1 VSKSLFLLKGS
12 EFMKK
17 KLLVILMFF
26 SLFNVVYASDNL
38 KDKIG
43 SSDVILYNLND
54 DSILYEE
61 NSSRKVQIASLTK
74 IMTAIVTI
82 ENNKDLSQ
90 EVEITSEVFKG
101 IEEYSKA
108 GFKLNDKATYEELL
122 YGVLL
127 SSGADAV
134 NAIVV
139 NMGGNAKFVSLMNEK
154 AKELN
159 LTNTKFD
166 NAIGM
171 DSENNYSTAKDL
183 AELLK
188 YSLQNETFKK
198 IFTTRTYN
206 IDRLNLKLSST
217 LIKYA
222 SSGID
227 ISYIKG
233 AKSGFTDGAGY
244 CLASIAE
251 IDDVEYLLV
260 TLGANPKGS
269 KSQAVKDATTIYN
282 YFSEN
287 YDYQKVISK
296 GETLKTIKNKF
307 GKEKEYNV
315 YLNEDK
321 ELYLKNTVK
330 LEDITYQYN
339 GLEEISSKNKKG
351 DKLGTIS
358 LIYENEVINSYD
370 VYLNDNL
377 EYYHPYLYLTIIVI
391 VVIFVLLLF
400 KLKKKNKKKR
410 RHKKRR

>member
-1 VSKSLFLLKGS
+1 
-12 EFMKK
+12 MKK

-61 NSSRKVQIASLTK
+61 NSSRRVQIASLTK

-134 NAIVV
+134 NAIVI
-139 NMGGNAKFVSLMNEK
+139 NMGGNEKFVSLMNEK

-307 GKEKEYNV
+307 GKDKEYNV

-330 LEDITYQYN
+330 LGDITYQYN

-410 RHKKRR
+410 RHKKIR

>member
-1 VSKSLFLLKGS
+1 
-12 EFMKK
+12 MKK

-38 KDKIG
+38 KEKIG

-54 DSILYEE
+54 DNILYEE
-61 NSSRKVQIASLTK
+61 NSNRKVQVASLTK

-108 GFKLNDKATYEELL
+108 GFKLNDKPTYEELL

-139 NMGGNAKFVSLMNEK
+139 NMGGNEKFVSLMNEK

-188 YSLQNETFKK
+188 YSLQNEEFKK

-269 KSQAVKDATTIYN
+269 KSQAVKDATTIYD

-287 YDYQKVISK
+287 YDYLKVISK

-307 GKEKEYNV
+307 GKEKEYNI

-330 LEDITYQYN
+330 LDDITYQYN

-358 LIYENEVINSYD
+358 LIYKNEVINSYD
-370 VYLNDNL
+370 IYLNDNL
-377 EYYHPYLYLTIIVI
+377 EYYHPYLYLTIIVT
-391 VVIFVLLLF
+391 VVIFVLLLLLF

>member
-1 VSKSLFLLKGS
+1 
-12 EFMKK
+12 MKR

-134 NAIVV
+134 NAIVL
-139 NMGGNAKFVSLMNEK
+139 NMGGNEKFVSLMNEK

-244 CLASIAE
+244 CLASTASIN
-251 IDDVEYLLV
+251 DVEYLLV

-269 KSQAVKDATTIYN
+269 KSQAVKDATTIYD

-307 GKEKEYNV
+307 GKEKEYNI
-315 YLNEDK
+315 YLNEDE

-330 LEDITYQYN
+330 LDDITYQYN

-377 EYYHPYLYLTIIVI
+377 EYYHPYLYLAIIVI
-391 VVIFVLLLF
+391 VVIFILLLF

>member
-1 VSKSLFLLKGS
+1 
-12 EFMKK
+12 MKK

-54 DSILYEE
+54 DGILYEE
-61 NSSRKVQIASLTK
+61 NSSSKVQIASLTK

-108 GFKLNDKATYEELL
+108 GFKLNDKTTYEELL

-134 NAIVV
+134 NAIVL
-139 NMGGNAKFVSLMNEK
+139 NMGGNEKFVSLMNEK

-159 LTNTKFD
+159 LINTKFD

-188 YSLQNETFKK
+188 YSLQNEIFKK

-227 ISYIKG
+227 ISYIEG

-244 CLASIAE
+244 CLASIAS
-251 IDDVEYLLV
+251 INDVEYLLI

-269 KSQAVKDATTIYN
+269 KSQAVKDATIIYD

-287 YDYQKVISK
+287 YSYKKVVSK
-296 GETLKTIKNKF
+296 GKTLKTIKNKF

-391 VVIFVLLLF
+391 VVIFILLLF
-400 KLKKKNKKKR
+400 KLKKNKKKKR

>member
-1 VSKSLFLLKGS
+1 
-12 EFMKK
+12 MKK

-61 NSSRKVQIASLTK
+61 NSSRKIQIASLTK

-139 NMGGNAKFVSLMNEK
+139 NMGGNEKFVSLMNEK

-206 IDRLNLKLSST
+206 VDRLNLKLSST

-227 ISYIKG
+227 ISYIEG

-244 CLASIAE
+244 CLASIAS
-251 IDDVEYLLV
+251 INDVEYLLV

-287 YDYQKVISK
+287 YSYKKVVSK
-296 GETLKTIKNKF
+296 GKTLKTIKNKF
-307 GKEKEYNV
+307 GKEKEYNI

-339 GLEEISSKNKKG
+339 GLEEISSKNIKG

-370 VYLNDNL
+370 VYLSDNL

-391 VVIFVLLLF
+391 VVIFILLLF
-400 KLKKKNKKKR
+400 KLKKNNKKKR

>member
-1 VSKSLFLLKGS
+1 
-12 EFMKK
+12 MKK

-38 KDKIG
+38 KEKIG

-54 DSILYEE
+54 DNILYEE
-61 NSSRKVQIASLTK
+61 NSNRKVQVASLTK

-101 IEEYSKA
+101 IEEYSRA

-139 NMGGNAKFVSLMNEK
+139 NMGGNEKFVSLMNEK

-188 YSLQNETFKK
+188 YSLQNEEFKK

-269 KSQAVKDATTIYN
+269 KSQAVKDATTIYD

-287 YDYQKVISK
+287 YGYQKVISK

-307 GKEKEYNV
+307 GKEKEYSI
-315 YLNEDK
+315 YLNQDK
-321 ELYLKNTVK
+321 ELYLNNTVK
-330 LEDITYQYN
+330 LDDITYQYN

-377 EYYHPYLYLTIIVI
+377 EYYHPYLYLAVIVT

>member
-1 VSKSLFLLKGS
+1 
-12 EFMKK
+12 MKK

-26 SLFNVVYASDNL
+26 SLFNMVYASDNL
-38 KDKIG
+38 KEKIG

-54 DSILYEE
+54 DNILYEE
-61 NSSRKVQIASLTK
+61 NSNRKVQVASLTK

-108 GFKLNDKATYEELL
+108 GFKLNDKPTYEELL

-139 NMGGNAKFVSLMNEK
+139 NMGGNEKFVSLMNEK

-188 YSLQNETFKK
+188 YSLQNEEFKK

-227 ISYIKG
+227 IS
-233 AKSGFTDGAGY
+233 
-244 CLASIAE
+244 
-251 IDDVEYLLV
+251 
-260 TLGANPKGS
+260 
-269 KSQAVKDATTIYN
+269 
-282 YFSEN
+282 
-287 YDYQKVISK
+287 
-296 GETLKTIKNKF
+296 
-307 GKEKEYNV
+307 
-315 YLNEDK
+315 
-321 ELYLKNTVK
+321 
-330 LEDITYQYN
+330 
-339 GLEEISSKNKKG
+339 
-351 DKLGTIS
+351 
-358 LIYENEVINSYD
+358 
-370 VYLNDNL
+370 
-377 EYYHPYLYLTIIVI
+377 
-391 VVIFVLLLF
+391 
-400 KLKKKNKKKR
+400 
-410 RHKKRR
+410 

>member
-1 VSKSLFLLKGS
+1 
-12 EFMKK
+12 MKK
-17 KLLVILMFF
+17 KLLVMLMFF

-139 NMGGNAKFVSLMNEK
+139 NMGGNEKFVSLMNEK

-287 YDYQKVISK
+287 YDYRKVISK
-296 GETLKTIKNKF
+296 GKTLKTIKNKF
-307 GKEKEYNV
+307 GKEKEYNI

>member
-1 VSKSLFLLKGS
+1 
-12 EFMKK
+12 MKK

-38 KDKIG
+38 KEKMG

-54 DSILYEE
+54 DNILYEE
-61 NSSRKVQIASLTK
+61 NSNRKVQVASLTK

-108 GFKLNDKATYEELL
+108 GFKLNDKPTYEELL

-139 NMGGNAKFVSLMNEK
+139 NMGGNEKFVSLMNEK

-188 YSLQNETFKK
+188 YSLQNEEFKK

-269 KSQAVKDATTIYN
+269 KSQAVKDAITIYD

-296 GETLKTIKNKF
+296 GEVLKTIKNKF
-307 GKEKEYNV
+307 GKEKEYSI

-330 LEDITYQYN
+330 LDDITYQYN

-358 LIYENEVINSYD
+358 LIYKNEVINSYD

-377 EYYHPYLYLTIIVI
+377 EYYHPYLYLTIIVT

>member
-1 VSKSLFLLKGS
+1 
-12 EFMKK
+12 MKK

-38 KDKIG
+38 KEKIG

-54 DSILYEE
+54 DNILYEE
-61 NSSRKVQIASLTK
+61 NSNRKVQVASLTK

-101 IEEYSKA
+101 IEEYSRA

-139 NMGGNAKFVSLMNEK
+139 NMGGNEKFVSLMNEK

-159 LTNTKFD
+159 LKNTKFD

-188 YSLQNETFKK
+188 YSLQNEEFKK

-269 KSQAVKDATTIYN
+269 KSQAVKDATTIYD

-287 YDYQKVISK
+287 YGYQKVISK

-307 GKEKEYNV
+307 GKEKEYSI

-330 LEDITYQYN
+330 LDDITYQYN

-358 LIYENEVINSYD
+358 LIYKNEVINSYD
-370 VYLNDNL
+370 IYLNDNL
-377 EYYHPYLYLTIIVI
+377 EYYHPYLYLTIIVT

>member
-1 VSKSLFLLKGS
+1 
-12 EFMKK
+12 MKK

-38 KDKIG
+38 KEKIG

-54 DSILYEE
+54 DNILYEE
-61 NSSRKVQIASLTK
+61 NSSRKVQVASLTK

-108 GFKLNDKATYEELL
+108 GFKLNDKPTYEELL

-139 NMGGNAKFVSLMNEK
+139 NMGGNEKFVSLMNEK

-188 YSLQNETFKK
+188 YSLQNEEFKK

-269 KSQAVKDATTIYN
+269 KSQAVKDAITIYD

-287 YDYQKVISK
+287 YDYLKVISK

-307 GKEKEYNV
+307 GKEKEYNI

-330 LEDITYQYN
+330 LDDITYQYN

-358 LIYENEVINSYD
+358 LIYKNEVINSYD
-370 VYLNDNL
+370 IYLNDNL
-377 EYYHPYLYLTIIVI
+377 KYYHPYLYLTIIVT

>member
-1 VSKSLFLLKGS
+1 
-12 EFMKK
+12 MKK
-17 KLLVILMFF
+17 KLLIILMLF

-38 KDKIG
+38 KEKIG

-54 DSILYEE
+54 DNILYEE
-61 NSSRKVQIASLTK
+61 NSSRKVQVASLTK

-101 IEEYSKA
+101 IEEYSRA

-139 NMGGNAKFVSLMNEK
+139 NMGGNEKFVSLMNEK

-188 YSLQNETFKK
+188 YSLQNEEFKK

-206 IDRLNLKLSST
+206 INRLNLKLSST

-269 KSQAVKDATTIYN
+269 KSQAVKDATTIYD

-287 YDYQKVISK
+287 YGYQKVISK

-307 GKEKEYNV
+307 GKEKEYSI

-321 ELYLKNTVK
+321 ELYLNNTVK
-330 LEDITYQYN
+330 LDDITYQYN

-358 LIYENEVINSYD
+358 LIYENEVISSYD

-377 EYYHPYLYLTIIVI
+377 EYYHPYLYLTIIVT

>member
-1 VSKSLFLLKGS
+1 
-12 EFMKK
+12 MKK
-17 KLLVILMFF
+17 RLLVILMFF

-139 NMGGNAKFVSLMNEK
+139 NMGGNEKFVSLMNEK

-287 YDYQKVISK
+287 YDYRKVISK
-296 GETLKTIKNKF
+296 GKTLKTIKNKF
-307 GKEKEYNV
+307 GKEKEYNI

-321 ELYLKNTVK
+321 ELYLKKNIK

>member
-1 VSKSLFLLKGS
+1 
-12 EFMKK
+12 MKK
-17 KLLVILMFF
+17 KLLIILMLF

-38 KDKIG
+38 KEKIG

-54 DSILYEE
+54 DNILYEE
-61 NSSRKVQIASLTK
+61 NSSRKVQVASLTK

-101 IEEYSKA
+101 IEEYSRA

-139 NMGGNAKFVSLMNEK
+139 NMGGNEKFVSLMNEK

-159 LTNTKFD
+159 LKNTKFD

-269 KSQAVKDATTIYN
+269 KSQAVKDATTIYD

-287 YDYQKVISK
+287 YGYQKVISK

-307 GKEKEYNV
+307 GKEKEYNI

-330 LEDITYQYN
+330 LEYITYQYN

-377 EYYHPYLYLTIIVI
+377 EYYHPYLYLDIIVT
-391 VVIFVLLLF
+391 VVIFVLLLLF

>member
-1 VSKSLFLLKGS
+1 
-12 EFMKK
+12 MKK

-139 NMGGNAKFVSLMNEK
+139 NMGGNEKFVSLMNEN

-233 AKSGFTDGAGY
+233 SKSGFTDGAGY
-244 CLASIAE
+244 CLASIAS
-251 IDDVEYLLV
+251 INDVEYLLV

-269 KSQAVKDATTIYN
+269 KSQAVKDAITIYD

-287 YDYQKVISK
+287 YGYQKVISK

-307 GKEKEYNV
+307 GKEKEYSI

>member
-1 VSKSLFLLKGS
+1 
-12 EFMKK
+12 MKK

-38 KDKIG
+38 KEKIG

-54 DSILYEE
+54 DNILYEE
-61 NSSRKVQIASLTK
+61 NSNRKVQVASLTK

-90 EVEITSEVFKG
+90 EVEITSKVFKG

-108 GFKLNDKATYEELL
+108 GFKLNDKPTYEELL

-139 NMGGNAKFVSLMNEK
+139 NMGGNEKFVSLMNEK

-188 YSLQNETFKK
+188 YSLQNEEFKK

-269 KSQAVKDATTIYN
+269 KSQAVKDAITIYD

-287 YDYQKVISK
+287 YDYLKVISK

-307 GKEKEYNV
+307 GKEKEYNI

-330 LEDITYQYN
+330 LDDITYQYN

-358 LIYENEVINSYD
+358 LIYKNEVINSYD
-370 VYLNDNL
+370 IYLNDNL
-377 EYYHPYLYLTIIVI
+377 EYYHPYLYLTIIVT
-391 VVIFVLLLF
+391 VVIFVLLLLF

>member
-1 VSKSLFLLKGS
+1 
-12 EFMKK
+12 MKK

-139 NMGGNAKFVSLMNEK
+139 NMGGNEKFVSLMNEK

-206 IDRLNLKLSST
+206 VDRLNLKLSST

-227 ISYIKG
+227 ISYIEG

-244 CLASIAE
+244 CLASIAS
-251 IDDVEYLLV
+251 INDVEYLLV

-287 YDYQKVISK
+287 YSYKKVVSK
-296 GETLKTIKNKF
+296 GKTLKTIKNKF
-307 GKEKEYNV
+307 GKEKEYNI

-339 GLEEISSKNKKG
+339 GLEEISSKNIKG

-391 VVIFVLLLF
+391 VVIFILLLF

>member
-1 VSKSLFLLKGS
+1 
-12 EFMKK
+12 MKK
-17 KLLVILMFF
+17 KLLIILMLF

-38 KDKIG
+38 KEKIG

-54 DSILYEE
+54 DNILYEE
-61 NSSRKVQIASLTK
+61 NSSRKVQVASLTK
-74 IMTAIVTI
+74 IMTAIVAI

-90 EVEITSEVFKG
+90 EVEITSEIFKG
-101 IEEYSKA
+101 IEEYSRA

-139 NMGGNAKFVSLMNEK
+139 NMGGNEKFVSLMNEK

-159 LTNTKFD
+159 LKNTKFD

-269 KSQAVKDATTIYN
+269 KSQAVKDAITIYD

-287 YDYQKVISK
+287 YGYQKVISK
-296 GETLKTIKNKF
+296 GEVLKTIKNKF
-307 GKEKEYNV
+307 GKEKEYSI

-330 LEDITYQYN
+330 LDDITYQYN

-358 LIYENEVINSYD
+358 LIYKNEVINSYD
-370 VYLNDNL
+370 IYLNDNL
-377 EYYHPYLYLTIIVI
+377 EYYHPYLYLTIIVT

>member
-1 VSKSLFLLKGS
+1 
-12 EFMKK
+12 MKK

>member
-1 VSKSLFLLKGS
+1 
-12 EFMKK
+12 MKK

-38 KDKIG
+38 KEKIG

-54 DSILYEE
+54 DNILYEE
-61 NSSRKVQIASLTK
+61 NSNRKVQVASLTK

-90 EVEITSEVFKG
+90 NVEITSEVFKG

-108 GFKLNDKATYEELL
+108 GFKLNDKPTYEELL

-139 NMGGNAKFVSLMNEK
+139 NMGGNEKFVSLMNEK

-188 YSLQNETFKK
+188 YSLQNEEFKK

-269 KSQAVKDATTIYN
+269 KSQAVKDAITIYD

-287 YDYQKVISK
+287 YGYQKVISK

-307 GKEKEYNV
+307 GKEKEYSI

-330 LEDITYQYN
+330 LDDITYQYN

-358 LIYENEVINSYD
+358 LIYKNEVINSYD
-370 VYLNDNL
+370 IYLNDNL
-377 EYYHPYLYLTIIVI
+377 EYYHPYLYLTIIVT

>member
-1 VSKSLFLLKGS
+1 
-12 EFMKK
+12 MKK

-134 NAIVV
+134 NTIVA
-139 NMGGNAKFVSLMNEK
+139 NMGGNEKFVSLMNEK

-244 CLASIAE
+244 CLASIAS
-251 IDDVEYLLV
+251 INNVDYLLV

-287 YDYQKVISK
+287 YDYRKVISK
-296 GETLKTIKNKF
+296 GKTLKTIKNKF
-307 GKEKEYNV
+307 GKEKEYNI

>member
-1 VSKSLFLLKGS
+1 
-12 EFMKK
+12 MKK
-17 KLLVILMFF
+17 KLLIILMLF

-38 KDKIG
+38 KEKIG

-54 DSILYEE
+54 DNILYEE
-61 NSSRKVQIASLTK
+61 NSNRKVQVASLTK

-101 IEEYSKA
+101 IEEYSRA

-139 NMGGNAKFVSLMNEK
+139 NMGGNEKFVSLMNEK

-188 YSLQNETFKK
+188 YSLQNEEFKK

-206 IDRLNLKLSST
+206 INRLNLKLSST

-269 KSQAVKDATTIYN
+269 KSQAVKDATTIYD

-287 YDYQKVISK
+287 YGYQKVISK

-307 GKEKEYNV
+307 GKEKEYSI

-321 ELYLKNTVK
+321 ELYLNNTVK
-330 LEDITYQYN
+330 LDDITYQYN

-358 LIYENEVINSYD
+358 LIYENEVISSYD

-377 EYYHPYLYLTIIVI
+377 EYYHPYLYLTIIVT

>member
-1 VSKSLFLLKGS
+1 
-12 EFMKK
+12 MKK

-38 KDKIG
+38 KEKIG

-54 DSILYEE
+54 DNILYEE
-61 NSSRKVQIASLTK
+61 NSSRKVQVASLTK

-101 IEEYSKA
+101 IEEYSRA

-139 NMGGNAKFVSLMNEK
+139 NMGGNEKFVSLMNEK

-159 LTNTKFD
+159 LKNTKFD

-269 KSQAVKDATTIYN
+269 KSQAVKDATTIYD

-287 YDYQKVISK
+287 YGYQKVISK

-307 GKEKEYNV
+307 GKEKEYSI
-315 YLNEDK
+315 YLNQDK
-321 ELYLKNTVK
+321 ELYLNNTVK
-330 LEDITYQYN
+330 LDDITYQYN

-351 DKLGTIS
+351 DKLGTIF

-377 EYYHPYLYLTIIVI
+377 EYYHPYLYLAVIVT

>member
-1 VSKSLFLLKGS
+1 
-12 EFMKK
+12 MKK

-38 KDKIG
+38 KEKIG

-54 DSILYEE
+54 DNILYEE
-61 NSSRKVQIASLTK
+61 NSSRKVQVASLTK

-101 IEEYSKA
+101 IEEYSRA

-139 NMGGNAKFVSLMNEK
+139 NMGGNEKFVSLMNEK

-159 LTNTKFD
+159 LKNTKFD

-269 KSQAVKDATTIYN
+269 KSQAVKDATTIYD

-287 YDYQKVISK
+287 YGYQKVISK

-307 GKEKEYNV
+307 GKEKEYSI

-321 ELYLKNTVK
+321 ELYLNNTVK
-330 LEDITYQYN
+330 LDDITYQYN

>member
-1 VSKSLFLLKGS
+1 
-12 EFMKK
+12 MKK

-38 KDKIG
+38 KEKIG

-54 DSILYEE
+54 DNILYEE
-61 NSSRKVQIASLTK
+61 NSNRKVQVASLTK

-90 EVEITSEVFKG
+90 KVEITSEVFKG

-108 GFKLNDKATYEELL
+108 GFKLNDKPTYEELL

-139 NMGGNAKFVSLMNEK
+139 NMGGNEKFVSLMNEK

-159 LTNTKFD
+159 LKNTKFD

-188 YSLQNETFKK
+188 YSLQNEEFKK

-269 KSQAVKDATTIYN
+269 KSQAVKDATTIYD

-287 YDYQKVISK
+287 YGYQKVISK

-307 GKEKEYNV
+307 GKEKEYSI

-330 LEDITYQYN
+330 LDDITYQYN

-358 LIYENEVINSYD
+358 LIYKNEVINSYD
-370 VYLNDNL
+370 IYLNDNL
-377 EYYHPYLYLTIIVI
+377 EYYHPYLYLTIIVT

>member
-1 VSKSLFLLKGS
+1 
-12 EFMKK
+12 MKK

-38 KDKIG
+38 KEKIG

-54 DSILYEE
+54 DNILYEE
-61 NSSRKVQIASLTK
+61 NSNRKVQVASLTK

-90 EVEITSEVFKG
+90 KVEITSEVFKG

-108 GFKLNDKATYEELL
+108 GFKLNDKPTYEELL

-139 NMGGNAKFVSLMNEK
+139 NMGGNEKFVSLMNEK

-171 DSENNYSTAKDL
+171 DSEDNYSTAKDL

-188 YSLQNETFKK
+188 YSLQNEEFKK
-198 IFTTRTYN
+198 IFTTKTYETSTKMT
-206 IDRLNLKLSST
+206 LKSTVSS
-217 LIKYA
+217 YD
-222 SSGID
+222 D
-227 ISYIKG
+227 ILETNKITG

-269 KSQAVKDATTIYN
+269 KSQAVKDAITIYD

-287 YDYQKVISK
+287 YGYQKVISK

-307 GKEKEYNV
+307 GKEKEYSI

-321 ELYLKNTVK
+321 ELYLNNTVK
-330 LEDITYQYN
+330 LDDITYQYN

-358 LIYENEVINSYD
+358 LIYKNEVINSYD
-370 VYLNDNL
+370 IYLNDNL
-377 EYYHPYLYLTIIVI
+377 EYYHPYLYLTIIVT

>member
-1 VSKSLFLLKGS
+1 
-12 EFMKK
+12 MKK

-38 KDKIG
+38 KEKIG

-54 DSILYEE
+54 DNILYEE
-61 NSSRKVQIASLTK
+61 NSNRKVQVASLTK

-90 EVEITSEVFKG
+90 KVEITSEVFKG

-108 GFKLNDKATYEELL
+108 GFKLNDKPTYEELL

-139 NMGGNAKFVSLMNEK
+139 NMGGNEKFVSLMNEK

-188 YSLQNETFKK
+188 YSLQNEEFKK

-269 KSQAVKDATTIYN
+269 KSQAVKDATTIYD

-307 GKEKEYNV
+307 GKEKEYSI

-330 LEDITYQYN
+330 LDDITYRYN

-358 LIYENEVINSYD
+358 LIYKNEVINSYD
-370 VYLNDNL
+370 IYLNDNL
-377 EYYHPYLYLTIIVI
+377 EYYHPYLYLTIIVT

>member
-1 VSKSLFLLKGS
+1 
-12 EFMKK
+12 MKK

-38 KDKIG
+38 KEKIG

-54 DSILYEE
+54 DNILYEE
-61 NSSRKVQIASLTK
+61 NSNRKVQVASLTK

-90 EVEITSEVFKG
+90 KVEITSDVFKG

-108 GFKLNDKATYEELL
+108 GFKLNDKPTYEELL

-139 NMGGNAKFVSLMNEK
+139 NMGGNEKFVSLMNEK

-188 YSLQNETFKK
+188 YSLQNEEFKK

-269 KSQAVKDATTIYN
+269 KSQAVKDAITIYD

-287 YDYQKVISK
+287 YDYLKVISK

-307 GKEKEYNV
+307 GKEKEYSI
-315 YLNEDK
+315 YLNQDK
-321 ELYLKNTVK
+321 ELYLNNTVK
-330 LEDITYQYN
+330 LDDITYQYN

-358 LIYENEVINSYD
+358 LIYKNEVINSYD
-370 VYLNDNL
+370 IYLNDNL
-377 EYYHPYLYLTIIVI
+377 KYYHPYLYLTIIVT

>member
-1 VSKSLFLLKGS
+1 
-12 EFMKK
+12 MKK

-38 KDKIG
+38 KEKIG

-54 DSILYEE
+54 DNILYEE
-61 NSSRKVQIASLTK
+61 NSSRKVQVASLTK

-101 IEEYSKA
+101 IEEYSRA

-139 NMGGNAKFVSLMNEK
+139 NMGGNEKFVSLMNEK

-159 LTNTKFD
+159 LKNTKFD

-171 DSENNYSTAKDL
+171 DSDNNYSTAKDL

-269 KSQAVKDATTIYN
+269 KSQAVKDATTIYD

-287 YDYQKVISK
+287 YGYQKVISK

-307 GKEKEYNV
+307 GKEKEYSI
-315 YLNEDK
+315 YLNQDK
-321 ELYLKNTVK
+321 ELYLNNTVK
-330 LEDITYQYN
+330 LDDITYQYN

-377 EYYHPYLYLTIIVI
+377 EYYHPYLYLAVIVT

>member
-1 VSKSLFLLKGS
+1 
-12 EFMKK
+12 MKK

-38 KDKIG
+38 KEKIG

-54 DSILYEE
+54 DNILYEE
-61 NSSRKVQIASLTK
+61 NSNRKVQVASLTK

-90 EVEITSEVFKG
+90 KVEITSEVFKG

-108 GFKLNDKATYEELL
+108 GFKLNDKPTYEELL

-139 NMGGNAKFVSLMNEK
+139 NMGGNEKFVSLMNEK

-188 YSLQNETFKK
+188 YSLQNEEFKK

-269 KSQAVKDATTIYN
+269 KSQAVKDAITIYD

-287 YDYQKVISK
+287 YDYLKVISK

-307 GKEKEYNV
+307 GKEKEYNI

-330 LEDITYQYN
+330 LDDITYQYN

-358 LIYENEVINSYD
+358 LIYKNEVINSYD
-370 VYLNDNL
+370 IYLNDNL
-377 EYYHPYLYLTIIVI
+377 EYYHPYLYLTIIVT

>member
-1 VSKSLFLLKGS
+1 
-12 EFMKK
+12 MKK

-134 NAIVV
+134 NAIVA
-139 NMGGNAKFVSLMNEK
+139 NMGGNEKFVSLMNEK

-244 CLASIAE
+244 CLASIAS
-251 IDDVEYLLV
+251 INNVDYLLV

-307 GKEKEYNV
+307 GKEKEYNI

-321 ELYLKNTVK
+321 ELYLKKNIK

>member
-1 VSKSLFLLKGS
+1 
-12 EFMKK
+12 MKK
-17 KLLVILMFF
+17 KLLIILMFF
-26 SLFNVVYASDNL
+26 SLFNIVYAEDDI
-38 KDKIG
+38 KAKID
-43 SSDVILYNLND
+43 STNVILYNLND
-54 DSILYEE
+54 DNILYEE
-61 NSSRKVQIASLTK
+61 NSNKKVQIASLTK

-82 ENNKDLSQ
+82 ENNENLSQ
-90 EVEITSEVFKG
+90 EVEITNEVFRG

-139 NMGGNAKFVSLMNEK
+139 NMGGNEKFVSLMNEK

-171 DSENNYSTAKDL
+171 DSSNNYSTAEDL

-251 IDDVEYLLV
+251 INDVEYLLV

-269 KSQAVKDATTIYN
+269 KSQAVKDATTLYD

-287 YDYQKVISK
+287 YGYQKVISK
-296 GETLKTIKNKF
+296 GKTLKTIKNKF
-307 GKEKEYNV
+307 GKEKEYNI
-315 YLNEDK
+315 YLNEDE
-321 ELYLKNTVK
+321 ELYLKNTTN
-330 LEDITYQYN
+330 LSDITYQYN
-339 GLEEISSKNKKG
+339 GLEEISIKNM
-351 DKLGTIS
+351 
-358 LIYENEVINSYD
+358 V
-370 VYLNDNL
+370 
-377 EYYHPYLYLTIIVI
+377 
-391 VVIFVLLLF
+391 
-400 KLKKKNKKKR
+400 
-410 RHKKRR
+410 

>member
-1 VSKSLFLLKGS
+1 
-12 EFMKK
+12 MKK

-61 NSSRKVQIASLTK
+61 NSSRRVQIASLTK

-134 NAIVV
+134 NAIVI
-139 NMGGNAKFVSLMNEK
+139 NMGGNEKFVSLMNEK

-307 GKEKEYNV
+307 GKDKEYNV

-330 LEDITYQYN
+330 LGDITYQYN

>member
-1 VSKSLFLLKGS
+1 
-12 EFMKK
+12 MKK

-82 ENNKDLSQ
+82 ENNENLSQ
-90 EVEITSEVFKG
+90 EVEITNEVFKG

-139 NMGGNAKFVSLMNEK
+139 NMGGNEKFVSLMNEK

>member
-1 VSKSLFLLKGS
+1 
-12 EFMKK
+12 MKK

-38 KDKIG
+38 KEKIG

-54 DSILYEE
+54 DNILYEE
-61 NSSRKVQIASLTK
+61 NSNRKVQVASLTK

-101 IEEYSKA
+101 IEEYSRA

-139 NMGGNAKFVSLMNEK
+139 NMGGNEKFVSLMNEK

-188 YSLQNETFKK
+188 YSLQNEEFKK

-269 KSQAVKDATTIYN
+269 KSQAVKDATTIYD

-287 YDYQKVISK
+287 YGYQKVISK

-307 GKEKEYNV
+307 GKEKEYNI

-330 LEDITYQYN
+330 LDDITYQYN

-377 EYYHPYLYLTIIVI
+377 EYYHPYLYLAVIVT

>member
-1 VSKSLFLLKGS
+1 
-12 EFMKK
+12 MKK

-26 SLFNVVYASDNL
+26 SLFNMVYASDNL
-38 KDKIG
+38 KEKIG

-54 DSILYEE
+54 DNILYEE
-61 NSSRKVQIASLTK
+61 NSNRKVQVASLTK

-108 GFKLNDKATYEELL
+108 GFKLNDKPTYEELL

-139 NMGGNAKFVSLMNEK
+139 NMGGNEKFVSLMNEK

-188 YSLQNETFKK
+188 YSLQNEEFKK

-269 KSQAVKDATTIYN
+269 KSQAVKDAITIYD

-287 YDYQKVISK
+287 YDYLKVISK
-296 GETLKTIKNKF
+296 GEVLKTIKNKF
-307 GKEKEYNV
+307 GKEKEYSI

-330 LEDITYQYN
+330 LDDITYQYN

-358 LIYENEVINSYD
+358 LIYKNEVINSYD
-370 VYLNDNL
+370 IYLNDNL
-377 EYYHPYLYLTIIVI
+377 EYYHPYIYLTIIVT

>member
-1 VSKSLFLLKGS
+1 
-12 EFMKK
+12 MKK

-26 SLFNVVYASDNL
+26 SLFNMVYASDNL
-38 KDKIG
+38 KEKIG

-54 DSILYEE
+54 DNILYEE
-61 NSSRKVQIASLTK
+61 NSNRKVQVASLTK

-90 EVEITSEVFKG
+90 KVEITSDVFKG

-108 GFKLNDKATYEELL
+108 GFKLNDKPTYEELL

-139 NMGGNAKFVSLMNEK
+139 NMGGNEKFVSLMNEK

-171 DSENNYSTAKDL
+171 DSEDNYSTAKDL

-188 YSLQNETFKK
+188 YSLQNEEFKK

-269 KSQAVKDATTIYN
+269 KSQAVKDAITIYD

-287 YDYQKVISK
+287 YDYLKVISK

-307 GKEKEYNV
+307 GKEKEYNI

-330 LEDITYQYN
+330 LDDITYQYN

-358 LIYENEVINSYD
+358 LIYKNEVINSYD
-370 VYLNDNL
+370 IYLNDNL
-377 EYYHPYLYLTIIVI
+377 EYYHPYLYLTIIVT

>member
-1 VSKSLFLLKGS
+1 
-12 EFMKK
+12 MKK

-139 NMGGNAKFVSLMNEK
+139 NMGGNEKFVSLMNEK

-307 GKEKEYNV
+307 GKEKEYNI

>member
-1 VSKSLFLLKGS
+1 
-12 EFMKK
+12 MKK

-38 KDKIG
+38 KEKIG

-54 DSILYEE
+54 DNILYEE
-61 NSSRKVQIASLTK
+61 NSNRKVQVASLTK

-90 EVEITSEVFKG
+90 KVEITSEVFKG

-108 GFKLNDKATYEELL
+108 GFKLNDKPTYEELL

-139 NMGGNAKFVSLMNEK
+139 NMGGNEKFVSLMNEK

-159 LTNTKFD
+159 LKNTKFD

-269 KSQAVKDATTIYN
+269 KSQAVKDATTIYD

-287 YDYQKVISK
+287 YGYQKVISK

-307 GKEKEYNV
+307 GKEKEYSI

-330 LEDITYQYN
+330 LDDITYQYN

-358 LIYENEVINSYD
+358 LIYKNEVINSYD
-370 VYLNDNL
+370 IYLNDNL
-377 EYYHPYLYLTIIVI
+377 EYYHPYLYLTIIVT

>member
-1 VSKSLFLLKGS
+1 
-12 EFMKK
+12 MKK

-38 KDKIG
+38 KEKIG

-54 DSILYEE
+54 DNILYEE
-61 NSSRKVQIASLTK
+61 NSSRKVQVASLTK

-101 IEEYSKA
+101 IEEYSRA

-139 NMGGNAKFVSLMNEK
+139 NMGGNEKFVSLMNEK

-159 LTNTKFD
+159 LKNTKFD

-269 KSQAVKDATTIYN
+269 KSQAVKDATTIYD

-287 YDYQKVISK
+287 YGYQKVISK

-307 GKEKEYNV
+307 GKEKEYSI
-315 YLNEDK
+315 YLNQDK
-321 ELYLKNTVK
+321 ELYLNNTVK
-330 LEDITYQYN
+330 LDDITYQYN

-377 EYYHPYLYLTIIVI
+377 EYYHPYLYLAVIVT